1 MRKTIIVLFLL
12 VSVLASAQERAE
24 VELQT
29 TEGNIRIA
37 LFNETPQHRDN
48 FMKLVRM
55 QFYDS
60 LLVHRVIKDFMIQSG
75 DLTSRNAKLG
85 QLLGAGELDYTI
97 EPEFRLPQ
105 IFHRRGVVAAARE
118 SDRVNPERRSGAAQ
132 FYIVWGK
139 IYDDKRLARVQERLD
154 SATNG
159 QVKLTPEMIETY
171 KTVGGTPHLDGQY
184 TVFGEVTEGLDV
196 VDRIQQMATD
206 KNDRPIKDVR
216 ILSVRIISDPFAPNP
231 VSKPQPKK
239 VVKSQN
245 KVFTVVYATS
255 DDGFLNVRDGASMK
269 NRVLTQLYGPMHGMG
284 SGVLLEHGKNWS
296 KISVGNIVGWV
307 YNKYLGFQT
316 WYDGKGDTVM
326 IANRDEMPIYGESY
340 VDADEY
346 PLFTTVKKGTII
358 ADQFYYFNGYYEL
371 HTGHDH
377 LFIKPEDV
385 ILRPKSE

>member
-75 DLTSRNAKLG
+75 DLTSRNAKPG

-216 ILSVRIISDPFAPNP
+216 ILSVRIISDPFAPKP

-371 HTGHDH
+371 HTGHDY